1 MVTAMHVI
9 KVDKQGW
16 LSLRKKEFGQQR
28 LRHIVVSLLSLRKKE
43 LGQQRLCHIVVSYEF
58 ALPSSTNSTNTEFE
72 LHNELKKAT

>member
-16 LSLRKKEFGQQR
+16 
-28 LRHIVVSLLSLRKKE
+28 LSLRKKE

-58 ALPSSTNSTNTEFE
+58 ALPSSTNSNNTEFE